1 MTQGTFA
8 ALSTNARYFLQNN
21 DSFDRVRGKLSGNV
35 LTILSENLESTDEI
49 SWMVISERKDQS
61 IIDCERTDFQGFL
74 IPEHSN

>member
-21 DSFDRVRGKLSGNV
+21 DSFDRVRGQINGNI
-35 LTILSENLESTDEI
+35 LTILAENVESTDEI

-61 IIDCERTDFQGFL
+61 IIDCERTDRKGLL
-74 IPEHSN
+74 IPEHSK